1 MGFLSEVIADHDHT
15 IRSSLTESIIW
26 ATICGRSMSHR
37 QQSTVER
44 VYGNVSQD
52 FWDRHHWLDAII
64 TQRMHILLLRYPSV
78 SEHVDPLLLFTNM
91 VAHTTVLHLYETI
104 ESMSWETDKY
114 QYIITE
120 YGQRSAVAAR
130 EIVILA
136 KALSPLSYFKASLLV
151 PVHPSFGSLLIMIG
165 PSFHADSPLPLCEVL
180 HHTWH
185 SG

>member
-1 MGFLSEVIADHDHT
+1 MGFLSEVIADSDHT
-15 IRSSLTESIIW
+15 VRSPLTECIIW

-52 FWDRHHWLDAII
+52 FWDRHHWLDTII
-64 TQRMHILLLRYPSV
+64 TQRMQILLLYYPSA

-91 VAHTTVLHLYETI
+91 VAQTTVLHLYETI

-114 QYIITE
+114 QFIITE
-120 YGQRSAVAAR
+120 YGQKSASAAR
-130 EIVILA
+130 KIVILA
-136 KALSPLSYFKASLLV
+136 KALFPLSYFKASLKV
-151 PVHPSFGSLLIMIG
+151 PVHPSFGCLLMKIGSSLY
-165 PSFHADSPLPLCEVL
+165 ANSPLPLCEIL
-180 HHTWH
+180 HHAWR